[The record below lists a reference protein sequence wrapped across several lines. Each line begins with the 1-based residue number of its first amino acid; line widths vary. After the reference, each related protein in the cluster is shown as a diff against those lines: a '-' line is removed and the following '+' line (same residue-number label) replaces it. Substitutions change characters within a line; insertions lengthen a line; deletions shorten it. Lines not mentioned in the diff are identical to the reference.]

1 MLAFL
6 ALLGITPRPRPRAI
20 FSGTFATR
28 SPPTTMMM
36 SSLAGLVLAAFL
48 TLLVAWPLAYAVV
61 PLVAVA
67 LALVAFA
74 TPRRPVTP
82 MSREDLWFLAA
93 LAAFSLIWM
102 ADVARTGVWPRAI
115 ERGGLWLPLWPLL
128 AAFVWLGWRRLRP
141 PVSAFWWGVGL
152 GALLAGGIAGWE
164 VLVQGRG
171 RAANGINA
179 IPFGMLS
186 LLLGSLAW
194 VGAFA
199 VRSGWARAGLLLALA
214 FGLGASLLSGT
225 RGSWVVFPAL
235 VVVVGLGFWRMLPR
249 RALTVGV
256 TALLALLLLV
266 SLSPTLAVTER
277 VSEALES
284 VDEYDEGER
293 GNSFGVRVEMWRV
306 GVQLFAEKP
315 LLGWGEGALQER
327 RDDWAAAWDLDPAV
341 SKHDQLHSDLIDT
354 AARRGLVGLGS
365 LLMLYGVPL
374 VLFARA
380 LRGRPD
386 ATTRALA
393 VAGLVV
399 VVAFIGFGLT
409 QSMLRDAR
417 GLAGYLGLIAAC
429 WCLLRRRYPASD
441 ESEW

>member
-1 MLAFL
+1 M
-6 ALLGITPRPRPRAI
+6 I
-20 FSGTFATR
+20 S
-28 SPPTTMMM
+28 

-48 TLLVAWPLAYAVV
+48 SLLVAWPLAYAVV
-61 PLVAVA
+61 PLASAA

-74 TPRRPVTP
+74 TRRRAVTP
-82 MSREDLWFLAA
+82 LSREDFWFLAA
-93 LAAFSLIWM
+93 LAAFSLIWL

-141 PVSAFWWGVGL
+141 PAAALWWGAGL
-152 GALLAGGIAGWE
+152 GALLAGLIAGWE
-164 VLVQGRG
+164 VWVLGHV
-171 RAANGINA
+171 RASNGFNA

-194 VGAFA
+194 VGVFA

-235 VVVVGLGFWRMLPR
+235 VAVVGLGFWRTLPR
-249 RALTVGV
+249 PVLGIGV
-256 TALLALLLLV
+256 TALLGLLLLA
-266 SLSPTLAVTER
+266 SLSPTVAVTER
-277 VSEALES
+277 VGEAMES

-306 GVQLFAEKP
+306 GVQLLAEKP
-315 LLGWGEGALQER
+315 LFGWGEERLQAR
-327 RDDWAAAWDLDPAV
+327 RDDWVAAWDLHSGV
-341 SKHDQLHSDLIDT
+341 SYYDQLHSDLIDT

-374 VLFARA
+374 LLFARA

-417 GLAGYLGLIAAC
+417 GLAGYLGLVTVC
-429 WCLLRRRYPASD
+429 WCLLRVHERD
-441 ESEW
+441 TILNG

>member
-1 MLAFL
+1 
-6 ALLGITPRPRPRAI
+6 
-20 FSGTFATR
+20 
-28 SPPTTMMM
+28 M
-36 SSLAGLVLAAFL
+36 SFLAGLALAAFL
-48 TLLVAWPLAYAVV
+48 SLLVAWPPAYAVV
-61 PLVAVA
+61 PLAAVAVA
-67 LALVAFA
+67 LAAFA
-74 TPRRPVTP
+74 ARPGRAP
-82 MSREDLWFLAA
+82 AFSREDVWFLSA
-93 LAAFSLIWM
+93 LAAFSLLWL

-115 ERGGLWLPLWPLL
+115 ERGGLWLPLWPLV
-128 AAFVWLGWRRLRP
+128 AALVWLGWRRLRP
-141 PVSAFWWGVGL
+141 PAAALWWGVGL

-186 LLLGSLAW
+186 LLLGTLAW
-194 VGAFA
+194 VGVFA
-199 VRSGWARAGLLLALA
+199 VRATWARVALLVALA
-214 FGLGASLLSGT
+214 AGLGASILSGT
-225 RGSWVVFPAL
+225 RGAWVVFPAL
-235 VVVVGLGFWRMLPR
+235 VMVVALGFWWTLPR
-249 RALTVGV
+249 RVLGAGV
-256 TALLALLLLV
+256 AALLGLLLLV

-277 VSEALES
+277 VGEALES

-306 GVQLFAEKP
+306 GVQLFSEKP
-315 LLGWGEGALQER
+315 LLGWGEGRLQDR
-327 RDDWAAAWDLDPAV
+327 RDDWVATWDLHPAV
-341 SKHDQLHSDLIDT
+341 SIHDQLHSDLIDT

-386 ATTRALA
+386 TTTRALA

-417 GLAGYLGLIAAC
+417 GLAGYLGLVTAC
-429 WCLLRRRYPASD
+429 WCLLRRRCPASAG
-441 ESEW
+441 SG